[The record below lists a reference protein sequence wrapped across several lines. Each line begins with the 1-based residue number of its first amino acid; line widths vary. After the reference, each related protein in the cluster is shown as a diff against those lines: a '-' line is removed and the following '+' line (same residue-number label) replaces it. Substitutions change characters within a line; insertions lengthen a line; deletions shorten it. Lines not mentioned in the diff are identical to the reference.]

1 MFYIYQI
8 KDYICA
14 MEITKTYKYRLR
26 LSKEQMATIDNN
38 IGICRMVYN
47 LAKETKEYAYA
58 SQKIN
63 LSCYDLQK
71 QITDLKKEFLF
82 ISNVPSQTLQDVIE
96 RLDKSYKSFYKGG
109 GYPKWAKKHK
119 YNSLT
124 FKAVSQVSDYV
135 FKLPK
140 IGNVTIFKD
149 RIIQGELRLATI
161 TKCNDKYY
169 ISIVTKQ
176 EKKEQSKANENQVG
190 IDMGISFFA
199 TLSNGTQIENPRH
212 FLKGQFKLRIEN
224 RSLARKK
231 KGSNSWLNQKKRLT
245 TLHSK
250 ISAIRKDFLHKNSS
264 LLVNEFGLISVE
276 DLKVKNMVKNHKL
289 SKSISDCGWSMFF
302 DMLEY
307 KSNWNNVKF
316 VKIDPRYTS
325 QTCNHCGETDKFSR
339 ISQSKFVCSTCGTKS
354 NADINASKNIL
365 GKGIALIRQR
375 ET

>member
-1 MFYIYQI
+1 
-8 KDYICA
+8 

-26 LSKEQMATIDNN
+26 LSKEQIATIDNH

-161 TKCNDKYY
+161 TKCDDKYY
-169 ISIVTKQ
+169 IIIVTKQ

-212 FLKGQFKLRIEN
+212 FLKVQSKLRIEN

-307 KSNWNNVKF
+307 KSNWNNVQF
-316 VKIDPRYTS
+316 IRIDPRYTS
-325 QTCNHCGETDKFSR
+325 QTCNHCGEIDKLSR

-365 GKGIALIRQR
+365 GKGIALIR
-375 ET
+375 

>member
-1 MFYIYQI
+1 M
-8 KDYICA
+8 A
-14 MEITKTYKYRLR
+14 M
-26 LSKEQMATIDNN
+26 IDNQ
-38 IGICRMVYN
+38 IGICRMIYN
-47 LAKETKEYAYA
+47 LAKETKEYAYV

-96 RLDKSYKSFYKGG
+96 RLDKAYKSFYKGG

-161 TKCNDKYY
+161 TRCNNKYY
-169 ISIVTKQ
+169 ISIVTKH
-176 EKKEQSKANENQVG
+176 KINKQSKANENQVG

-212 FLKGQFKLRIEN
+212 FLKAQSKLRIEN

-231 KGSNSWLNQKKRLT
+231 KGSKSWSIQKKRLT

-264 LLVNEFGLISVE
+264 ILVNQFGFISVE
-276 DLKVKNMVKNHKL
+276 DLNVKNMIKNHRL
-289 SKSISDCGWSMFF
+289 AKSITDCGWSMFF

-307 KSNWNNVKF
+307 KSNWNSVKF
-316 VKIDPRYTS
+316 VKISPKYTS
-325 QTCNHCGETDKFSR
+325 QTCNNCEEIDRLSR
-339 ISQSKFVCSTCGTKS
+339 ISQSKFVCKTCGTKI

-365 GKGIALIRQR
+365 GKGIALIR
-375 ET
+375 